1 MVRFKNRYVTI
12 QINPEDENLCNQLV
26 DIKSHHVYQ
35 AIRYTIKAVHGD
47 FGLAC
52 IQNIIA
58 GYLFLR
64 PSRVPSAC
72 SHITSDI
79 ITSVPGSVVCLPF
92 KRTELVKYLNPKTRI
107 AFIRV
112 PFGPHKLLTS
122 VLPLIK
128 KVDKL
133 PVKLSILY
141 VSATISQ
148 CFKFVRDYQRRHL
161 EELWSLLPPGEREQE
176 APNIN
181 HRIRLYIFGLPNLFA
196 HIPSGNS
203 CNMANTSAA
212 GGDSPKAKDVPLQY
226 HHVTR
231 EKRRKLWNN
240 KSQGCT
246 VWFTGLSG
254 AGKTSISFQIES
266 YLIAQGIPAYALD
279 GDNLRNGINAN
290 LAFSEEDRNENVRRA
305 AECAKMFAECGFIA
319 LCSFVSPTAAA
330 RDRAREIHR
339 NANLEF
345 FEVFVNTPVEI
356 CEQRDVKGHYKK
368 AREGKIKSFTGVSQ
382 PYEAPKNPDLILET
396 VNVPVEKCANS
407 VLDMIAAKGLIPA
420 RQANVA
426 TPLTINNNIIDDGN
440 TVQNDII
447 EEQYVSHNNAYVEA
461 LPRLDIGVIDLQW
474 VQVIAEGWSSPLK
487 GFMREDEFLKTIHF
501 NTLDSNVNQSVAIVL
516 AVTGEDKQRLEGN
529 KEIALYH
536 NSTPVAILYSP
547 EFYVHRKEE
556 RIARQFGTTH
566 PGHPYIKHI
575 NASGDWLV
583 GGEVKAL
590 RKILWSDGLDDY
602 RLSPNQLRAKFRE
615 LGADAVFAFQ
625 LRNPIHNG
633 HALLMQ
639 DTRKKLEAKGYK
651 NPVLLLHPLGGWTKD
666 DDVPLPVRMRQH
678 QAVLAAGVLDA
689 ASTVLAI
696 FPSPMMYAGPT
707 EVQWHAKARRNAGAN
722 FYIVGRDPAGVP
734 HPDPTPSRDLYDPTH
749 GARVLS
755 VAPGLSSL
763 TILPFKVAAYNT
775 PSQGA
780 RVLSVAPGLSS
791 LTILPFKVAAYNT
804 ENSRLRRYNFNLYDP
819 THAARVLSVAPGLS
833 SLTILPFKVA
843 AYNTKNSRLRRYNFN
858 LYDPTHAA
866 RVLSVAPGLSSLT
879 ILPFKVAAYNTE
891 NSRLR
896 RYNFNLYDPTH
907 GARVLSVAPGL
918 SSLTILPF
926 KVAAYNT
933 KNSRLRRYNIN
944 LYEPTHAARV
954 LSVAPGLSSL
964 TILPFKVAAYNTPTH
979 GARVLS
985 VAPGLSSLTIL
996 PFKVAAYNTV
1006 NARMEFF
1013 DPARA
1018 SEFAFISG
1026 TKMRNYARSG
1036 ETPPPGFM
1044 APDAW
1049 NILAEFY
1056 NPTK

>member
-1 MVRFKNRYVTI
+1 
-12 QINPEDENLCNQLV
+12 
-26 DIKSHHVYQ
+26 
-35 AIRYTIKAVHGD
+35 
-47 FGLAC
+47 
-52 IQNIIA
+52 
-58 GYLFLR
+58 
-64 PSRVPSAC
+64 
-72 SHITSDI
+72 
-79 ITSVPGSVVCLPF
+79 
-92 KRTELVKYLNPKTRI
+92 
-107 AFIRV
+107 
-112 PFGPHKLLTS
+112 
-122 VLPLIK
+122 
-128 KVDKL
+128 
-133 PVKLSILY
+133 
-141 VSATISQ
+141 
-148 CFKFVRDYQRRHL
+148 
-161 EELWSLLPPGEREQE
+161 
-176 APNIN
+176 
-181 HRIRLYIFGLPNLFA
+181 
-196 HIPSGNS
+196 
-203 CNMANTSAA
+203 MANTSAA

-246 VWFTGLSG
+246 VWFTGKGRKFHAGILPPCLKSPSQTRSFLFIVAQLKMLFKPYLS
-254 AGKTSISFQIES
+254 
-266 YLIAQGIPAYALD
+266 
-279 GDNLRNGINAN
+279 
-290 LAFSEEDRNENVRRA
+290 
-305 AECAKMFAECGFIA
+305 FA
-319 LCSFVSPTAAA
+319 
-330 RDRAREIHR
+330 
-339 NANLEF
+339 
-345 FEVFVNTPVEI
+345 
-356 CEQRDVKGHYKK
+356 
-368 AREGKIKSFTGVSQ
+368 GKIKSFTGVSQ

-447 EEQYVSHNNAYVEA
+447 EEQYVSHNDAYVEA

-501 NTLDSNVNQSVAIVL
+501 NTLDSHVNQSVAIVL

-651 NPVLLLHPLGGWTKD
+651 NPVLLLHPLGGKE
-666 DDVPLPVRMRQH
+666 VFRLFGKLPSGFQ
-678 QAVLAAGVLDA
+678 
-689 ASTVLAI
+689 
-696 FPSPMMYAGPT
+696 
-707 EVQWHAKARRNAGAN
+707 VQWHAKARRNAGAN

-734 HPDPTPSRDLYDPTH
+734 HPDPTPSRDLY
-749 GARVLS
+749 
-755 VAPGLSSL
+755 
-763 TILPFKVAAYNT
+763 
-775 PSQGA
+775 
-780 RVLSVAPGLSS
+780 
-791 LTILPFKVAAYNT
+791 
-804 ENSRLRRYNFNLYDP
+804 E
-819 THAARVLSVAPGLS
+819 
-833 SLTILPFKVA
+833 
-843 AYNTKNSRLRRYNFN
+843 
-858 LYDPTHAA
+858 
-866 RVLSVAPGLSSLT
+866 
-879 ILPFKVAAYNTE
+879 
-891 NSRLR
+891 
-896 RYNFNLYDPTH
+896 
-907 GARVLSVAPGL
+907 
-918 SSLTILPF
+918 
-926 KVAAYNT
+926 
-933 KNSRLRRYNIN
+933 
-944 LYEPTHAARV
+944 
-954 LSVAPGLSSL
+954 
-964 TILPFKVAAYNTPTH
+964 PTH